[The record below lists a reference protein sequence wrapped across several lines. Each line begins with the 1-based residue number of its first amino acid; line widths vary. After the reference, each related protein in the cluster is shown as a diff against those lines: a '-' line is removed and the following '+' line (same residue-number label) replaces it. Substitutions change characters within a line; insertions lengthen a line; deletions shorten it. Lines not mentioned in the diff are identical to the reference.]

1 MNIDKENSS
10 ISSSTIDN
18 QEIQIQI
25 NEINSEEHFYKNDTN
40 MQQPNQSNLSINEL
54 KFNNSLLELENYNC
68 DSPITM
74 SYNGSKSGS
83 SNNSDIES
91 ENDKDNDNDN
101 NLSLVDIADLTQKNL
116 SNVMNQKHFK
126 KYSLKDIERSVEK
139 YYDFENKYVS
149 ELDILNTY
157 IKGQKNIYIQSK
169 NINQWKL
176 NLLMFPSL
184 ILTCCIT
191 IFSPFV
197 KCEQLH
203 SGIITGLNALV
214 ALLLSM
220 INYLK
225 LESSTE
231 VFFQLANHYD
241 KLEISLDLAS
251 SKLIFID
258 ETKPVAKKES
268 ILRTIK
274 DVEEKIVEI
283 KENYSFLVPEE
294 IKTLFPVICHM
305 NIFTFIKKMN
315 SYRNSLIVKLRD
327 IKNEIKYIYNSLERK
342 KNKDFCEKLKKR
354 LIYLYQIK
362 EEIKKELF
370 DYKNAYNDLDGIFF
384 KEIKSAESKM
394 NKCGAFYICCAS
406 CIQPKINIK
415 DINPVIDKYFH
426 FLFTD

>member
-1 MNIDKENSS
+1 MNPDKEDSS
-10 ISSSTIDN
+10 ISSSSIN
-18 QEIQIQI
+18 NPQIYIQI
-25 NEINSEEHFYKNDTN
+25 NDIEKEDQEEGEDNKNL
-40 MQQPNQSNLSINEL
+40 PHNQSIISINEL
-54 KFNNSLLELENYNC
+54 KFNNSLLELENYKC

-83 SNNSDIES
+83 SNNSDIAS
-91 ENDKDNDNDN
+91 EDDEN
-101 NLSLVDIADLTQKNL
+101 NNTLSLVDIADLTQKNL
-116 SNVMNQKHFK
+116 SNVMNHKHLK

-191 IFSPFV
+191 VFSPFV
-197 KCEQLH
+197 DCEQLH
-203 SGIITGLNALV
+203 NGVITGLNALV

-258 ETKPVAKKES
+258 EAKPTAKKES

-274 DVEEKIVEI
+274 DVEEKIIEI
-283 KENYSFLVPEE
+283 KENYSFLIPEE

-315 SYRNSLIVKLRD
+315 SYRNSLILKLRD
-327 IKNEIKYIYNSLERK
+327 IKNEIRYIYYSLDQK
-342 KNKDFCEKLKKR
+342 KNKDICEKLKKR
-354 LIYLYQIK
+354 LEYLYKVK

-384 KEIKSAESKM
+384 KEIKSAETKM
-394 NKCGAFYICCAS
+394 NRCGAFYICCAA
-406 CIQPKINIK
+406 CIQPNINIK

-426 FLFTD
+426 FLFTN

>member
-10 ISSSTIDN
+10 ISSSTIDD

-25 NEINSEEHFYKNDTN
+25 NEINNEEHFHQNDTN
-40 MQQPNQSNLSINEL
+40 IQEPNQSNLSINEL
-54 KFNNSLLELENYNC
+54 KFNNSLLELENYKC

-91 ENDKDNDNDN
+91 EIDNDNDN

-116 SNVMNQKHFK
+116 SKVMNQKHFK

-258 ETKPVAKKES
+258 ETKPVAKKDS

-327 IKNEIKYIYNSLERK
+327 IKNEIKYLRN
-342 KNKDFCEKLKKR
+342 
-354 LIYLYQIK
+354 
-362 EEIKKELF
+362 
-370 DYKNAYNDLDGIFF
+370 FF
-384 KEIKSAESKM
+384 KTRANRE
-394 NKCGAFYICCAS
+394 
-406 CIQPKINIK
+406 
-415 DINPVIDKYFH
+415 
-426 FLFTD
+426 